1 MTICAR
7 KRNVAACR
15 CCHRASIRWTNGEMR
30 RGRWNRERRASDCT
44 NRRAQRRYR
53 RPRPSSSTRR
63 NQNDAGTKGVA
74 IVARVRQHSVERA
87 DFIRRCARKYR
98 AIDGSNAVAIRHWS
112 VVASDEGTR
121 WRASA
126 PRSRRGTCRVLR
138 ARLRC
143 CARGSVARSAAVRR
157 DGAVVQRVGE

>member
-1 MTICAR
+1 MTSCAR
-7 KRNVAACR
+7 KCNIAACR
-15 CCHRASIRWTNGEMR
+15 CCHRASICWTNGEMR
-30 RGRWNRERRASDCT
+30 CGRWNRERCARHCS

-63 NQNDAGTKGVA
+63 NLNDAGTKGVA

-87 DFIRRCARKYR
+87 VFIRRCARKYR

-112 VVASDEGTR
+112 VGASDKGTR

-126 PRSRRGTCRVLR
+126 PQSRRGTRRVLR

-143 CARGSVARSAAVRR
+143 RAREGVARSAAVRR